1 MPTAMAP
8 CPYSRSPCAWTRPSI
23 RNAQQR
29 AAGGRGSRQL
39 HRSQRSVQIERARE
53 LLVVGDRPA
62 EAHLE
67 GDHVDLPERVHH
79 QQHQRREEERRR
91 PEQSWREQPPP
102 AHHAAWTSCQ
112 ISSRSFVVAAG
123 SSSSYFTLALAL
135 NCSATLFLMLLVI
148 SGVASGSRY
157 EAPVLSMKPA

>member
-8 CPYSRSPCAWTRPSI
+8 CPYSRSPWAWTRPSI
-23 RNAQQR
+23 RNAQVTSPSPGPADGVRDREAKQR
-29 AAGGRGSRQL
+29 AAGGRGYRQR
-39 HRSQRSVQIERARE
+39 HRSQRSVQIEAARE

-79 QQHQRREEERRR
+79 QQHQRRDEERRR
-91 PEQSWREQPPP
+91 PEQSRREQPPP

-135 NCSATLFLMLLVI
+135 NC
-148 SGVASGSRY
+148 
-157 EAPVLSMKPA
+157 